1 MDKIR
6 AHREMLKS
14 IWFSMDHSKT
24 PIRKE
29 IIVEMDEYPSRKGQ
43 GIVKILDEGPGSYS
57 CFTTHQENPIE
68 YAKNRE
74 EYKSGE
80 FKLIIKNEKT
90 TQSSSNNKSDI

>member
-29 IIVEMDEYPSRKGQ
+29 IIVEMDKYPDRKGQ
-43 GIVKILDEGPGSYS
+43 GMVKIINDGPDSYWS
-57 CFTTHQENPIE
+57 LSTHQENPIE